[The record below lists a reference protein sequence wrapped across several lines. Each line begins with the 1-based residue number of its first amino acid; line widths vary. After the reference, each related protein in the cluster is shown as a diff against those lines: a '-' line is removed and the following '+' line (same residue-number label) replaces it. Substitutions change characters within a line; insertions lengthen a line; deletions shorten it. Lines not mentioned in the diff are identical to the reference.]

1 MKKKEEQL
9 VRKVTDMIQKTRE
22 GKLHWDIQC
31 QTTEY
36 NDPAKKP
43 VETEEGNYD
52 YHSLNEPTITGV
64 PETISVLDESFVS
77 YHCMDQEKEFL
88 LVSYE
93 QIYTCGEKKKSC
105 NLIFLPPLGIRFF
118 DVDVL
123 APYAVEADQML
134 VYEVH
139 MLKNLAG
146 TRFPVR
152 EIVRF
157 TCAALVTGMIPAVTG
172 TSIPLASALYKK
184 R

>member
-9 VRKVTDMIQKTRE
+9 IRKVTDMIQKTRE

-36 NDPAKKP
+36 NDPSTKP
-43 VETEEGNYD
+43 VETENG
-52 YHSLNEPTITGV
+52 
-64 PETISVLDESFVS
+64 ETWVIDECFVS

-105 NLIFLPPLGIRFF
+105 NLIFQPPLGVRFF

-134 VYEVH
+134 IYEVH
-139 MLKNLAG
+139 MLWLTVLEQYKKEPQTIELDVTG
-146 TRFPVR
+146 R
-152 EIVRF
+152 
-157 TCAALVTGMIPAVTG
+157 ALV
-172 TSIPLASALYKK
+172 LQQ
-184 R
+184 

>member
-43 VETEEGNYD
+43 VETEEG
-52 YHSLNEPTITGV
+52 
-64 PETISVLDESFVS
+64 ETWVIDECFVS

-88 LVSYE
+88 LISYE

-105 NLIFLPPLGIRFF
+105 NLIFCHRLAFVSLMWMFWLRMRWRRIR
-118 DVDVL
+118 
-123 APYAVEADQML
+123 
-134 VYEVH
+134 
-139 MLKNLAG
+139 
-146 TRFPVR
+146 
-152 EIVRF
+152 
-157 TCAALVTGMIPAVTG
+157 C
-172 TSIPLASALYKK
+172 
-184 R
+184 

>member
-43 VETEEGNYD
+43 VETEEG
-52 YHSLNEPTITGV
+52 
-64 PETISVLDESFVS
+64 ETWVIDECFVS
-77 YHCMDQEKEFL
+77 YHCMDQEKNFYWFL
-88 LVSYE
+88 MSRSTPAERKEVL
-93 QIYTCGEKKKSC
+93 QFD
-105 NLIFLPPLGIRFF
+105 FLPPLGIRFF

-134 VYEVH
+134 IYEVH
-139 MLKNLAG
+139 MLWLTVLEQYKKDPQSMELD
-146 TRFPVR
+146 
-152 EIVRF
+152 
-157 TCAALVTGMIPAVTG
+157 VTGRELV
-172 TSIPLASALYKK
+172 LQQ
-184 R
+184 

>member
-43 VETEEGNYD
+43 VETEEG
-52 YHSLNEPTITGV
+52 
-64 PETISVLDESFVS
+64 ETWVIDECFVS

-105 NLIFLPPLGIRFF
+105 NLIFLPPLGHPLLRCGCFSSVCSGGGS
-118 DVDVL
+118 DAGL
-123 APYAVEADQML
+123 RSTYAVADR
-134 VYEVH
+134 
-139 MLKNLAG
+139 AG
-146 TRFPVR
+146 
-152 EIVRF
+152 
-157 TCAALVTGMIPAVTG
+157 AV
-172 TSIPLASALYKK
+172 
-184 R
+184 

>member
-43 VETEEGNYD
+43 VETEEG
-52 YHSLNEPTITGV
+52 
-64 PETISVLDESFVS
+64 ETWVIDECFVS

-93 QIYTCGEKKKSC
+93 QSDAIG
-105 NLIFLPPLGIRFF
+105 
-118 DVDVL
+118 D
-123 APYAVEADQML
+123 A
-134 VYEVH
+134 
-139 MLKNLAG
+139 
-146 TRFPVR
+146 
-152 EIVRF
+152 
-157 TCAALVTGMIPAVTG
+157 
-172 TSIPLASALYKK
+172 
-184 R
+184 

>member
-36 NDPAKKP
+36 NDPAK
-43 VETEEGNYD
+43 
-52 YHSLNEPTITGV
+52 I
-64 PETISVLDESFVS
+64 DECFVS

-139 MLKNLAG
+139 MLWLTVLEQYKKDPQSMELD
-146 TRFPVR
+146 
-152 EIVRF
+152 
-157 TCAALVTGMIPAVTG
+157 VTGRELV
-172 TSIPLASALYKK
+172 LQQ
-184 R
+184 

>member
-43 VETEEGNYD
+43 VETEEG
-52 YHSLNEPTITGV
+52 
-64 PETISVLDESFVS
+64 ETWVIDECFVS
-77 YHCMDQEKEFL
+77 YHCIDQEKEFL

-123 APYAVEADQML
+123 APYAVEAD
-134 VYEVH
+134 
-139 MLKNLAG
+139 
-146 TRFPVR
+146 
-152 EIVRF
+152 
-157 TCAALVTGMIPAVTG
+157 
-172 TSIPLASALYKK
+172 
-184 R
+184 

>member
-43 VETEEGNYD
+43 VETEEG
-52 YHSLNEPTITGV
+52 
-64 PETISVLDESFVS
+64 ETWVIDECFVS

-123 APYAVEADQML
+123 APYAVGGKGWKEGKGSGRKIQI
-134 VYEVH
+134 
-139 MLKNLAG
+139 AG
-146 TRFPVR
+146 LLF
-152 EIVRF
+152 
-157 TCAALVTGMIPAVTG
+157 L
-172 TSIPLASALYKK
+172 SAGVDLLI
-184 R
+184 RNQ